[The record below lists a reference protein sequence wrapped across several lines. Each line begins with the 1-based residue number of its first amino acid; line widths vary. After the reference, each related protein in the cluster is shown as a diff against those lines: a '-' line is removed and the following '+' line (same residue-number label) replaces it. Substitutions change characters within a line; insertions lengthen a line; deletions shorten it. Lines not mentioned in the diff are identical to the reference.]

1 MNIKCPFFSY
11 CLCILITNFLF
22 YFFSTGLH
30 LQNSLLKVRQMEKLF
45 DALEKQKNEIKKSE
59 INSLIPSE
67 SQLIEWLKGFQD
79 VQVI

>member
-1 MNIKCPFFSY
+1 
-11 CLCILITNFLF
+11 
-22 YFFSTGLH
+22 
-30 LQNSLLKVRQMEKLF
+30 MEKLF